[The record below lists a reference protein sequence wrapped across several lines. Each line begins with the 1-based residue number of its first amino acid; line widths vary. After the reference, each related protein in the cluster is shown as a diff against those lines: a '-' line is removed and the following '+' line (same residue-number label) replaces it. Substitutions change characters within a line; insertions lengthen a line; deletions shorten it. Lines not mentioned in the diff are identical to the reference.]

1 MQGQHEFH
9 HLQPGDGGAEV
20 FACAAGLWPLTWCFS
35 ILGVQLVMSLVHCF
49 SAFNSMLYYP
59 QAACGSDICMV

>member
-1 MQGQHEFH
+1 MEGPHEFH

-35 ILGVQLVMSLVHCF
+35 ILGIQLDMSLVHRF
-49 SAFNSMLYYP
+49 SAFNGM
-59 QAACGSDICMV
+59 